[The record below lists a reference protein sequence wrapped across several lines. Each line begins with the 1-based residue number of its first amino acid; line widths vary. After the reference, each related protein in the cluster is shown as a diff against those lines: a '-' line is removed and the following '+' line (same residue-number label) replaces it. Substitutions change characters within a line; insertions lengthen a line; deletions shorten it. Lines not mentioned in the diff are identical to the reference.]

1 MQWLIFLCHDACK
14 TCRTSPETNCHENVA
29 ESIKTA
35 ILLSFHRASF
45 RTFSLEKKKRGRHSI
60 SWLFPTTEFTL
71 RSRYISF
78 HRGEANSARLRL
90 VCEIYFSGAKRKLVS
105 RDPCCALTSVL
116 PRTLCSLGDLGA
128 RRSGTCVTGGISIV
142 DEAVG
147 VTSRIVGR
155 WADLI
160 DM

>member
-1 MQWLIFLCHDACK
+1 MPAKHAEPPPKQTVTK
-14 TCRTSPETNCHENVA
+14 TWQNQLKPPFYYHFTGLVSEHSP
-29 ESIKTA
+29 
-35 ILLSFHRASF
+35 LS
-45 RTFSLEKKKRGRHSI
+45 KKRGRHSI
-60 SWLFPTTEFTL
+60 SWLFSTIEFTL

-78 HRGEANSARLRL
+78 HRGEANSARLSL
-90 VCEIYFSGAKRKLVS
+90 VCEIYFPGAKRKLES

-116 PRTLCSLGDLGA
+116 PRTLCSLGDLGT
-128 RRSGTCVTGGISIV
+128 RRSGKCVTGGISIV

-155 WADLI
+155 WADSI